1 MKDKKNKLEED
12 DVQFLVDLLL
22 ETNLSISAISRQLN
36 VSVNEVNKKINQL
49 GLSWLKESRLPRI
62 VLKNDRTF
70 LLFLTAKKPVL
81 TPPKTSS

>member
-36 VSVNEVNKKINQL
+36 VSVNEVNKKINRPKVETKMTPMHVQ
-49 GLSWLKESRLPRI
+49 SIFIYIYLKIHGSQ
-62 VLKNDRTF
+62 K
-70 LLFLTAKKPVL
+70 
-81 TPPKTSS
+81 

>member
-49 GLSWLKESRLPRI
+49 GLSWLKESR
-62 VLKNDRTF
+62 
-70 LLFLTAKKPVL
+70 KKMSKIGRAHV
-81 TPPKTSS
+81 